1 MRLTS
6 KGRYAVTAMLDLAF
20 HSQSKSVTLIDIAAR
35 QTISLSYLEQLFA
48 KLRRANLVKG
58 VRGPG
63 GGYSLCGE
71 AKDISIADIV
81 AAVGEKIDST
91 KCNGQGN
98 CQRHHACL
106 THDLWMDLGEHI
118 KSYLEK
124 ITLADLLARN
134 NVQEIAEM
142 QCQEA
147 AEQVIK
153 MCNRADLN
161 NDSE

>member
-1 MRLTS
+1 
-6 KGRYAVTAMLDLAF
+6 
-20 HSQSKSVTLIDIAAR
+20 
-35 QTISLSYLEQLFA
+35 
-48 KLRRANLVKG
+48 
-58 VRGPG
+58 
-63 GGYSLCGE
+63 
-71 AKDISIADIV
+71 
-81 AAVGEKIDST
+81 
-91 KCNGQGN
+91 
-98 CQRHHACL
+98 
-106 THDLWMDLGEHI
+106 MDLGEHI